1 MSHRSEQEHKQTDA
15 SKQKVTLY
23 LPAEL
28 HRNLKIRAA
37 VEMEPM
43 SVVAEKALSFYLDH
57 PELIEGIYGSTY
69 RVHNCPACSH
79 PFILREGQARSIQS
93 QPANEAV
100 LDDPE
105 SELAQSSWGSS
116 SDESPDNS
124 KQDELVPC

>member
-1 MSHRSEQEHKQTDA
+1 MSHRSDPEHKQTEA
-15 SKQKVTLY
+15 AKQKVTLY

-57 PELIEGIYGSTY
+57 PELIEGVYGDTY
-69 RVHNCPACSH
+69 RVHHCPACSH
-79 PFILREGQARSIQS
+79 PFIVQAGQARSIPSQS
-93 QPANEAV
+93 SSEAILEGPEAV
-100 LDDPE
+100 VQRD
-105 SELAQSSWGSS
+105 WGASP
-116 SDESPDNS
+116 DESSDNS